1 MPMSNNQGP
10 GTQAGTNVQAINQDA
25 SQAYA
30 SPQSYSAGPLGTPSP
45 SNGAFSPGPEGSP
58 NEEQLES
65 PDEEAQEQK
74 SPIRELLEATNIAEH
89 LSDEKLNE
97 IGSDAYR
104 GFMQDAETRKHW
116 DENVDEWTKL
126 AIQTREN
133 KSYPWP
139 KASNIKYPLLSTA
152 AMQFAARAYPSL
164 IPNDGQVVKSQVIGK
179 DPTGSKQMKAQRT
192 SIYMSYQLMH
202 EMTGWEEDMD
212 KLLIMLPVVGTIF
225 KKTYWDNLT
234 KKNCSKLVMPK
245 NLLVNY
251 WTKRLDDAE
260 RVSEI
265 IEMSPRLLKERQ
277 LGKVFLNV
285 DLGRAPMPSTL
296 TGPIPSQDTTTPY
309 TIIEQHT
316 FLDLDDDGY
325 EEPYIV
331 TFHKESHKVLRITAR
346 FDELGLQ
353 VDEKGKVIRI
363 EPIQYYTKF
372 GFIPNPDGS
381 FYDIGFGVLLGPIND
396 SVNTLINQL
405 VDSGSLNNLQS
416 GFIGKG
422 LRIKM
427 GESRFQPGEWKAVN
441 ATADDLKKQ
450 IFPLPTKEPSSV
462 LFQLMGSLITSG
474 KELASVAE
482 IFVGKMPGQ
491 NTPATTTMATI
502 EQGMKVFT
510 AVYKRTYRSLAE
522 EYKKLYRLNEV
533 YLDPQTY
540 SEVLDTTV
548 DPSDFKAVGYDVCP
562 GADPSAISQ
571 TERLLKAQGL
581 VEMLPMGVLDPLKVV
596 QRVLEAQEQPNW
608 QELIHQETQQTGA
621 PAQAPDPKA
630 QELQMKM
637 QAEAHKGEL
646 QQQQMAFSQNLQQHD
661 QQFKQ
666 TMAAQSQAHDIQMKE
681 MESKLNTSAQEHQ
694 ILSKM
699 VQAHQQVL
707 QTQVQHV
714 QKTAHAEQTHQQ
726 KMHHAA
732 QVAASKPKTK
742 S

>member
-1 MPMSNNQGP
+1 MSNNQGP
-10 GTQAGTNVQAINQDA
+10 GIPGGAPQPGINQDT

-30 SPQSYSAGPLGTPSP
+30 SPQSYAGGPLGTPSP
-45 SNGAFSPGPEGSP
+45 SNGAFSPGPEGSAQ
-58 NEEQLES
+58 EEQQES

-89 LSDEKLNE
+89 LSDDKLHT
-97 IGSDAYR
+97 IGADAYR
-104 GFMQDAETRKHW
+104 GFMQDAETRKSW

-126 AIQTREN
+126 AIQTREA

-164 IPNDGQVVKSQVIGK
+164 IPNDGKVVKSQVIGK
-179 DPTGSKQMKAQRT
+179 DPTGSKQQKAERT

-202 EMTGWEEDMD
+202 EMSGWEEDMD

-225 KKTYWDNLT
+225 KKTYWDGLT

-251 WTKRLDDAE
+251 WTKRLNDAE

-277 LGKVFLNV
+277 LAKVFLDV
-285 DLGRAPMPSTL
+285 DLGRAPMPDRKEA
-296 TGPIPSQDTTTPY
+296 IPAQDSTTPY

-316 FLDLDDDGY
+316 FLDLDEDGY

-346 FDELGLQ
+346 FDELGLLT
-353 VDEKGKVIRI
+353 DDKGKVVRI

-450 IFPLPTKEPSSV
+450 IFPLPTKEPSHV
-462 LFQLMGSLITSG
+462 LFELMGSLITSG

-548 DPSDFKAVGYDVCP
+548 DPGDFKAVGYDICP

-699 VQAHQQVL
+699 VQAHHDVL

-714 QKTAHAEQTHQQ
+714 QKTVHAEQTHQQ

-732 QVAASKPKTK
+732 QAAASKPKTK